1 MRKILIL
8 AACGVFLTGCAST
21 PDPEKVCTSEWISKS
36 AGKAVAEITGDTQ
49 GAVKSIRKVASS
61 YVEGKTPG
69 PLQMFALSRSLKGLE
84 KELTRGSGIRDL
96 KTVAKTCNNPKIM
109 TDGISAFVD
118 GMGLPPQ
125 MVRIVESLPQYR
137 NLIESHLRDIAPRAI
152 K

>member
-1 MRKILIL
+1 MRKLFLL
-8 AACGVFLTGCAST
+8 AICGMLLTGCAST
-21 PDPEKVCTSEWISKS
+21 PDPAKVCTSDWISKR
-36 AGKAVAEITGDTQ
+36 AGKAVADITGDTQ
-49 GAVKSIRKVASS
+49 GAVKSIRKVAGS

-69 PLQMFALSRSLKGLE
+69 PLQMFALSRSLKSLE

-109 TDGISAFVD
+109 TDGLTAFVD
-118 GMGLPPQ
+118 DMGLPPQ

-137 NLIESHLRDIAPRAI
+137 NIIESHLRDIAPRAI